1 MHGHLP
7 HIQEFL
13 PLAPYTTLGL
23 GGAARYFAACR
34 TDAELR
40 DGIAH
45 ARERGLPLLI
55 LGGGS
60 NLVIADEGFDGLV
73 LKLETRGTSREDA
86 PGGVRLTVAAGEA
99 WDEFVRLSVEQGLS
113 GVECLS
119 GIPGSVGATPI
130 QNVGAYGQEVS
141 QTIAAVAATDIRT
154 GESRSF
160 LNAECRFGYRQS
172 RFKLED
178 AGRYAVTGVTF
189 MLQEDGRPQIRYPEL
204 QKNVASTVDL
214 EALSPG
220 APALQAVRECVL
232 ALRRKKS
239 MVLDPSDPNTKSAG
253 SFFTNPVVSCEAADR
268 LRARHA
274 GLPSYPSGTG
284 VKLPAAWLVEHAG
297 FPKGDRYGGAAI
309 SENHSLALVNRGT
322 TTAELLS
329 LARRIQ
335 DAVQEQFGIRLEREP
350 VVIGS
355 TSA

>member
-1 MHGHLP
+1 MHGHLD

-23 GGAARYFAACR
+23 GGAARYFAVCR
-34 TDAELR
+34 SDEEVR
-40 DGIAH
+40 EGIAH

-73 LKLETRGTSREDA
+73 LKLETRGTNREDA

-99 WDEFVRLSVEQGLS
+99 WDEFVRVSVEQGLS

-141 QTIAAVAATDIRT
+141 QTLEAVAATDIRT
-154 GESRSF
+154 GERCSF
-160 LNAECRFGYRQS
+160 LNAECRFAYRQS
-172 RFKLED
+172 RFRLED
-178 AGRYAVTGVTF
+178 AGRYAVTAVTF
-189 MLQEDGRPQIRYPEL
+189 VLQEGERPQIRYPEL
-204 QKNVASTVDL
+204 QKKVASTVDL
-214 EALSPG
+214 EALPPG

-253 SFFTNPVVSCEAADR
+253 SFFTNPVVSCEAAHR

-274 GLPSYPSGTG
+274 GLPSYPAIGG

-297 FPKGDRYGGAAI
+297 FPKGYRSGGAAV

-322 TTAELLS
+322 TTTELLS

-350 VVIGS
+350 VVIGGA
-355 TSA
+355 SA